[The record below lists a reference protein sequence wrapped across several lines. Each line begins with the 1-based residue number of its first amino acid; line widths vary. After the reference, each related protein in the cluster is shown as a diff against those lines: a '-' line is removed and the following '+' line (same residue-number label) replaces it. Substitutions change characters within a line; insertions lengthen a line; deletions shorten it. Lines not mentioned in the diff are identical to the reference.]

1 MKADTQQLM
10 LCLTMDVTER
20 QMCPRCS
27 VPGGEQHPMKRLKI
41 NFTESVDMC
50 PNQKCLWVRLV
61 CTDAGA
67 DGQVPLPG
75 GLSSLPGAGGVD
87 YMDDLDVLLN
97 EPSDSGV
104 DVDGSDR
111 SVASWE
117 PAASEAGSLSSEL
130 AAVALSSV
138 PSAAVS
144 EPGRW
149 RPVSAPGRAP
159 STAGSLLTETRSEPD
174 PAALRRMA
182 RHGRQ
187 TEPRPLSGLSLSN
200 FGDKE
205 TRPENWVEKPKP
217 TMPPSTRRRA
227 GAPSETGL
235 FSSPS
240 GRAVFRRPALPAW
253 ERAALRQ
260 TVAGS
265 DPWALLSGWDG
276 AARSRRLSAA
286 AKKLKRAERMEEAAR
301 KVAAPAR
308 SPVSPSSTITAIA
321 GPSAA
326 APALPVAS
334 SSRTAAGAAPVPAG
348 APTAAGASAPGPR
361 TAEGAATPRSNLH
374 CPARTDRNGSAAV
387 KDTASRMNTMLAAPE
402 LYKRLCTTF
411 NTEQVF
417 VRSRN
422 VERVRAW
429 AKRKAAGTEPE
440 V

>member
-227 GAPSETGL
+227 GAPSET
-235 FSSPS
+235 
-240 GRAVFRRPALPAW
+240 
-253 ERAALRQ
+253 
-260 TVAGS
+260 
-265 DPWALLSGWDG
+265 
-276 AARSRRLSAA
+276 A

>member
-1 MKADTQQLM
+1 M

-235 FSSPS
+235 YSSPS

-286 AKKLKRAERMEEAAR
+286 
-301 KVAAPAR
+301 
-308 SPVSPSSTITAIA
+308 
-321 GPSAA
+321 
-326 APALPVAS
+326 
-334 SSRTAAGAAPVPAG
+334 
-348 APTAAGASAPGPR
+348 
-361 TAEGAATPRSNLH
+361 
-374 CPARTDRNGSAAV
+374 RTDRNGSGAV

-440 V
+440 A